1 MAKVTGTAS
10 QDDAR
15 ALRLAGASIHA
26 APRDLAA
33 PLVYATWQ
41 PTGENWD
48 TGSTVFADVPYTLWT
63 DAPLKWSDAL
73 KPWDFT
79 QYATRPTVARFH
91 RSATRKGQGGYAKA
105 AAVTKRAAAAWALI
119 GADQRQ
125 RWTGYADNYRDS
137 TRRPVINPS
146 SGSPRYPKP
155 SNLTGWQLFRREF
168 ATTDPDAPTAPTRY
182 APTWDTAATAWDG
195 YASSWDGL
203 PATYTEPTMIEFLKG
218 ANYEA
223 RLSAVITATTGRID
237 VVMYQASASWTQP
250 GVPASSFFELLKAQ
264 PARGRVCN
272 MVLASETLG
281 TPALP
286 WNAAA
291 ASELSAAGWN
301 VRTAANAPLL
311 HAKAWAI
318 APSWTYAGSHNLTN
332 RGTTLNKEA
341 GILTNA
347 PDVYGDALAWIATEH
362 AAAT

>member
-48 TGSTVFADVPYTLWT
+48 TGATIFADVPYTLWT

-79 QYATRPTVARFH
+79 QYAPRPTVARFH
-91 RSATRKGQGGYAKA
+91 RSATRKGQGGFAKA

-119 GADQRQ
+119 GGDQRQ
-125 RWTGYADNYRDS
+125 RWTGYADAYRA
-137 TRRPVINPS
+137 TTQRPVINPS
-146 SGSPRYPKP
+146 SGAPRYPRP
-155 SNLTGWQLFRREF
+155 SRLTGWQLFRREF
-168 ATTDPDAPTAPTRY
+168 TATDPAPPTAPTKY

-195 YASSWDGL
+195 YASRWDSH
-203 PATYTEPTMIEFLKG
+203 PTTYDEPLMISFLTG
-218 ANYEA
+218 TNYEA
-223 RLSAVITATTGRID
+223 QLSDVIAATDGRID
-237 VVMYQASASWTQP
+237 VVMYQASATWTQP

-272 MVLASETLG
+272 IVLASETLG

-291 ASELSAAGWN
+291 ASALSASGWN

-318 APSWTYAGSHNLTN
+318 APAWTYAGSHNLTN

-341 GILTNA
+341 GILTNS
-347 PDVYGDALAWIATEH
+347 PDVYTDARAWIDAEY